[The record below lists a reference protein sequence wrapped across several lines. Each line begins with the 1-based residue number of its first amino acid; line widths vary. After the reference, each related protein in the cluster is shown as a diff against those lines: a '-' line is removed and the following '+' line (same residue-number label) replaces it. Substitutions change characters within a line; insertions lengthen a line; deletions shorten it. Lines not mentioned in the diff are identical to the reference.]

1 MLKLY
6 KLGGMT
12 YQFEEGKQPEGA
24 ELVKPGEPYELKKD
38 EPVAEPEPVEEPEPK
53 PEAKKKPAKNKAKK
67 AANKKG

>member
-38 EPVAEPEPVEEPEPK
+38 EPVEEPEPK